1 MASVKTCETSP
12 LKGVF
17 SSPSMML
24 PREDEGQAAASPY
37 GRISNTDTDGNGCYL
52 VTLGLCAHVH
62 AKNAQAAAAAAADA
76 AAGAAAES
84 GRSESA
90 KIGSLYIS
98 SVPAQHPQQADYHH
112 EQQLKRRHQEFSPT
126 LQLMHRHEQQVQQK
140 SQQQP
145 SYCSIR
151 VENPHAYGNDS
162 AATEAVISAVA
173 RAAAAEISMA
183 AEASEV
189 SSLCGDLPV
198 SPEGPPEATA
208 AHGIVGVNMPDL
220 KNIPMAI
227 RVPPYREHLV
237 YELKQLRRFWRI
249 DLHQRDWRQVFVSSY
264 FPNVIDPLLLT
275 ILRFLFCCCVLVLE
289 CFASIQGYAEV
300 GKAQMLYFTNWNSL
314 LVAAGFL
321 SLTITSITACKSF
334 AAPLQH
340 VATQEDDQQQH
351 HQGLQPQSEL
361 LMNPVDEPPRVY
373 PRQQPQKHT
382 ERFSASRENS
392 SCSLGFSA
400 LEFVAV
406 DGRHPRP
413 TYSSNKSALL
423 PWLVQQRQQL
433 LRQKQPPRDT
443 RAVCL
448 VLPGYRDLMADSRYC
463 VEGILLAP
471 NPSNM
476 GKLVQDSVAKE
487 GCDSMCCLKAKKS
500 IRSYPASPAQPAIMN
515 AAPSQAVTACHSSAA
530 DSDPTCRTGSR
541 CAVDLSTDVNGIARK
556 IAGTTI
562 SEIPWFVKLT
572 WIIHNLQL
580 VASLGV
586 FAVYFSLFKA
596 EDVAF
601 PGSWVTVWKHAV
613 LVFLTLLHASLLSR
627 IPCPLRHMGFTLILF
642 LLYFIVQLCVFFFDV
657 PNGQGGSGYVYKVF
671 CLSEPSKAVF
681 VLSGIL
687 LCCALLHIFLF
698 SISRK
703 RCLYVDPPP
712 SVSVTA
718 LQLKRSIRYAAA
730 AAAAA
735 AAAEQMVEESSSSA
749 AAAAAQELTPKDSR
763 VCLDLRPP
771 QCYSEEASTGHP
783 DGRHSGSTTRRDDVQ
798 SGRTEVTARNV
809 TGTGLFPCV
818 QSLRHHAK
826 AQHRKRRQN
835 PGTVALPWKCNAQDC
850 LRNAVEPANTPSP
863 LAFFR

>member
-1 MASVKTCETSP
+1 
-12 LKGVF
+12 
-17 SSPSMML
+17 MML

-37 GRISNTDTDGNGCYL
+37 GRISNTDTD
-52 VTLGLCAHVH
+52 
-62 AKNAQAAAAAAADA
+62 
-76 AAGAAAES
+76 
-84 GRSESA
+84 ESA

-657 PNGQGGSGYVYKVF
+657 PNGQGGSGYVYK
-671 CLSEPSKAVF
+671 
-681 VLSGIL
+681 
-687 LCCALLHIFLF
+687 
-698 SISRK
+698 
-703 RCLYVDPPP
+703 
-712 SVSVTA
+712 
-718 LQLKRSIRYAAA
+718 
-730 AAAAA
+730 
-735 AAAEQMVEESSSSA
+735 QMVEESSSSA

-798 SGRTEVTARNV
+798 SGYLQE
-809 TGTGLFPCV
+809 
-818 QSLRHHAK
+818 
-826 AQHRKRRQN
+826 QHRTAQGGRIRRLLAEQQYTRERTGPLYLTSVTIRLVLSSTATAEKGIQTTAADPNREVQGLASAYAGNCGVGAEEMAEGFPSSCLAADACSMRNSSDSMFLQVFLPFPNRGPEGSAMTKRGRLHVVTNCKKQSREA
-835 PGTVALPWKCNAQDC
+835 GHATRSAGSVQVCRRIVGAMISILIALPDAS
-850 LRNAVEPANTPSP
+850 LAVGRGLQREVPATDDDRRIRSSFAK
-863 LAFFR
+863 L